1 MNALDVAAALDK
13 SLHEAQN
20 ELAGAEIA
28 LLEAT
33 ARAEEARDASLRLK
47 AAVAAL
53 SGEPPPAADAPRGE
67 SENVIDFLDRTSGD
81 GSSSADRSDKERAAA
96 ADMTPEEFDAQR
108 KKRQRAREKELKD
121 NNPLAHIKCAGCG
134 VVGDMV
140 DTITQAPS
148 GATIRMMVCSSCNNQ
163 VMT

>member
-1 MNALDVAAALDK
+1 MNPLDVAAALDK

-33 ARAEEARDASLRLK
+33 ARAEEAREASLRLK

-53 SGEPPPAADAPRGE
+53 AGESPPATPPTGEESPEVVEERGIQDL
-67 SENVIDFLDRTSGD
+67 S
-81 GSSSADRSDKERAAA
+81 
-96 ADMTPEEFDAQR
+96 PEEFDAQR
-108 KKRQRAREKELKD
+108 KKKQRAREKELKD

-134 VVGDMV
+134 VVGSMV

>member
-33 ARAEEARDASLRLK
+33 ARAKEAREASLRLK

-53 SGEPPPAADAPRGE
+53 SGESPPATEPTATKRLPRE
-67 SENVIDFLDRTSGD
+67 E
-81 GSSSADRSDKERAAA
+81 ERGLQ
-96 ADMTPEEFDAQR
+96 DLSPEEFDAQR
-108 KKRQRAREKELKD
+108 KKNQRRREKEVQD
-121 NNPLAHIKCAGCG
+121 NNPLAHLKCAGCG
-134 VVGDMV
+134 TLGTLV
-140 DTITQAPS
+140 DTVTQAPS
-148 GATIRMMVCSSCNNQ
+148 GAPVRMMVCSKCNNQ

>member
-1 MNALDVAAALDK
+1 MNALDVGAALDK

-33 ARAEEARDASLRLK
+33 VRAEEARDASLRLK

-53 SGEPPPAADAPRGE
+53 SGESPPATPPTDEKSPGVAEERGIQDL
-67 SENVIDFLDRTSGD
+67 S
-81 GSSSADRSDKERAAA
+81 
-96 ADMTPEEFDAQR
+96 PEEFDAQR
-108 KKRQRAREKELKD
+108 KKKQRSREKELRD

-134 VVGDMV
+134 VVGSMV

>member
-1 MNALDVAAALDK
+1 MNQLDVAAALDK
-13 SLHEAQN
+13 SLHDAQN
-20 ELAGAEIA
+20 ELTGAEIA

-53 SGEPPPAADAPRGE
+53 SGESPPATPPTGEHSPGVVEERGIQDL
-67 SENVIDFLDRTSGD
+67 S
-81 GSSSADRSDKERAAA
+81 
-96 ADMTPEEFDAQR
+96 PEEFDAQR
-108 KKRQRAREKELKD
+108 KKKQRAREKELKD

-148 GATIRMMVCSSCNNQ
+148 GAPIRMMVCSKCNNQ
-163 VMT
+163 IMT

>member
-13 SLHEAQN
+13 SLQEAQN

-53 SGEPPPAADAPRGE
+53 SGESPPATEPTATKRLPRE
-67 SENVIDFLDRTSGD
+67 E
-81 GSSSADRSDKERAAA
+81 ERGLQ
-96 ADMTPEEFDAQR
+96 DLSPEEFDAQR
-108 KKRQRAREKELKD
+108 KKNQRRREKEVQD
-121 NNPLAHIKCAGCG
+121 NNPLAHLKCAGCG
-134 VVGDMV
+134 TLGTLV
-140 DTITQAPS
+140 DTVTQAPS
-148 GATIRMMVCSSCNNQ
+148 GAPVRMMVCSKCNNQ

>member
-1 MNALDVAAALDK
+1 MNPLDVAAALDK

-53 SGEPPPAADAPRGE
+53 AGESPPATPPTGEHSPEVVEERGIQDL
-67 SENVIDFLDRTSGD
+67 S
-81 GSSSADRSDKERAAA
+81 
-96 ADMTPEEFDAQR
+96 PEEFDAQR
-108 KKRQRAREKELKD
+108 KKKQRAREKELKD

-148 GATIRMMVCSSCNNQ
+148 GAPIRMMVCSKCNNQ
-163 VMT
+163 IMT